1 MSEER
6 ARCALV
12 RFELTPDGLGPVQL
26 GMTRDD
32 ARRALA
38 EWGECR
44 PFRRTAESNEGW
56 SVTRSSTTIFATVDD
71 GDRVEAIE
79 LASPGH
85 GIAGGDQVVY
95 DDVDLF
101 IDEADM
107 VIAKLEAKGIRLTEG
122 DNGYTT
128 TAPDVLLGLWRDG
141 EPSDESTG
149 LPRYFES
156 ALIARPGYYD

>member
-1 MSEER
+1 M
-6 ARCALV
+6 
-12 RFELTPDGLGPVQL
+12 RFELTPHGLGPVQL
-26 GMTRDD
+26 GMTRED

-44 PFRRTAESNEGW
+44 PFRRTPESNEGW
-56 SVTRSSTTIFATVDD
+56 SVTRRSTTIFANVDD
-71 GDRVEAIE
+71 DDRVHAIE

-85 GIAGGDQVVY
+85 GIAGGDQVVF

-101 IDEADM
+101 IDEADA
-107 VIAKLEAKGIRLTEG
+107 VIAKLEAKGIRLTAG
-122 DNGYTT
+122 DDGYTT

-149 LPRYFES
+149 LPLYFES
-156 ALIARPGYYD
+156 ALIARPGYYDERRTADPR